1 MAVRPSPPTQPPI
14 AARRPRFDER
24 QSDTVADRPTV
35 VMPTRRWNPR
45 QPLAFAAVSTSANH
59 GRRADQLPAGR
70 HGIPREVVVR
80 NQKERIFRAVID
92 VTSVA
97 GYGEMSVEDII
108 STAGV
113 SRRTFYDYFP
123 NKQTVFLAC
132 VDQVAQEL
140 RQTVKDAFDT
150 GEDPI
155 GRATACIGALTHFL
169 AEDPA
174 RAEMALVEIL
184 AAGQEAI
191 AKRNE
196 TMEFLADLVVRGT
209 ADLPGAEHVN
219 PLTAQTIVGGIAEV
233 LYTRVVRGETDELE
247 ELVPDLVHAI
257 TLPYLG
263 FEAAE
268 ATRQSVRKTLEAQRS
283 GQQTPTTSA

>member
-1 MAVRPSPPTQPPI
+1 M
-14 AARRPRFDER
+14 
-24 QSDTVADRPTV
+24 
-35 VMPTRRWNPR
+35 
-45 QPLAFAAVSTSANH
+45 STSANH
-59 GRRADQLPAGR
+59 GRRPDQLPAGR

-97 GYGEMSVEDII
+97 GYGQMSVEDII

-123 NKQTVFLAC
+123 NKQAVFLAC
-132 VDQVAQEL
+132 VDQVAHEL
-140 RQTVKDAFDT
+140 REAVQEGYDAA
-150 GEDPI
+150 EDPI
-155 GRATACIGALTHFL
+155 ARATACISALTRFL

-196 TMEFLADLVVRGT
+196 TMDFLADLVVRGT
-209 ADLPGAEHVN
+209 TDLPGAEHVN
-219 PLTAQTIVGGIAEV
+219 PLTAQTIVGGISEV

-247 ELVPDLVHAI
+247 QLVPDLVHAI

-268 ATRQSVRKTLEAQRS
+268 ATRKTVREQLDAEKLGETS
-283 GQQTPTTSA
+283 STTA